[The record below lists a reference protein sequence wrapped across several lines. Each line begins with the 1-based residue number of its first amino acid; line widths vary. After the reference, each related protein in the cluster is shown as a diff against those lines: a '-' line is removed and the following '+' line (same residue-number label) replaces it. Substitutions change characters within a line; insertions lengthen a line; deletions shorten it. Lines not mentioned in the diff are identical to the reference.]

1 MTEWNGRWLVFDV
14 GETLVDETR
23 VWSTWADVAGVTR
36 LTLMSVLGA
45 TIARGK
51 GHQSVFDELGLP
63 HWEQHRDELEASY
76 GAIVDGD
83 LYPDVRPALEALAAS
98 GYRLAIFGNQPAR
111 RTADLQ
117 ALSLP
122 VEVIAMSDEIRLAK
136 PDPAYFARILELLG
150 GPDPAS
156 VAHVGDRVDN
166 DVLPAAAAGFHSIW
180 IQRGPWGR
188 IQQLPD
194 GFTPALVISALAELA
209 GGLDAAFDSL
219 PSPVTS
225 V

>member
-1 MTEWNGRWLVFDV
+1 MERWNGRWVVFDV

-23 VWSTWADVAGVTR
+23 VWSTWADAVGVPR
-36 LTLMSVLGA
+36 LTFMAVLGA
-45 TIARGK
+45 TIARG
-51 GHQSVFDELGLP
+51 GAHQSVFEELDLP
-63 HWEQHRDELEASY
+63 HWVDHRDELEASY

-83 LYPDVRPALEALAAS
+83 LYPDVRPTMTTLAAA

-117 ALSLP
+117 ALELP
-122 VEVIAMSDEIRLAK
+122 VETIAMSDEMELAK
-136 PDPAYFARILELLG
+136 PDPAYFARVLELLG
-150 GPDPAS
+150 GPSSAS
-156 VAHVGDRVDN
+156 VAHVGDRMDN
-166 DVLPAAAAGFHSIW
+166 DVLPAAAAGLRSIW
-180 IQRGPWGR
+180 IRRGPWGR

-194 GFTPALVISALAELA
+194 GFTPALVIDSLAELSD
-209 GGLDAAFDSL
+209 GLDAAFGPL